1 MNKKVWM
8 LFVMFVMLGT
18 FSTIATAATSD
29 QIEFT
34 SEEKAFIKEH
44 PTIHLGVD
52 PEFVPYEFI
61 DSDGV
66 YKGIAADYIKLLS
79 QRIGIEF
86 QIEKD
91 ITWSDAYEMGV
102 EKKLDALP
110 CVSKTT
116 ERQNYFLFSEPYF
129 TFQRVIIVREDNNAI
144 NNLEDLKYTTV
155 SVQENSS
162 HHSYLSKIPEIN
174 LSLYPT
180 VEEALIAVSKGNETS
195 FVGNLA
201 TSAYLIKS
209 YGLTG
214 LKYVSLDEEDQQH
227 LYFAVRNDWP
237 VLVSI
242 INKGLVSITEEEKM
256 EITDKWIGLEN
267 RVDYSRIIRYLTI
280 LGIFILAIFMV
291 SVYWILRLKKEI
303 AKRSIIEEEL
313 RCSKSE
319 AEMANR
325 VKSTFLAR
333 MSHEIRTP
341 LNAII
346 GMSYLIRKTDIS
358 LTQRMYVD
366 KINQAAHNMLGI
378 INDILDF
385 SKIEA
390 GKIEIEKISFSL
402 DKVIQQVISV
412 MSFRVEEQKIDFSF
426 AKDSNIPT
434 FFIGDSKRIE
444 QMLLNLLSNA
454 VKFTSEGEVSLGIRL
469 LTQEGNQYELEFS
482 VKDTGIGMSETQIQQ
497 LFLPFS
503 QADSSINRRFG
514 GTGLG
519 LSIVK
524 SLVEMMDGE
533 IQIHSKEGQG
543 STFIIKLPLPL
554 DEEREFAERNK
565 AASIYVQDL
574 KILVLAQNDTLI
586 HLMDTYM
593 TSFGMKAEFI
603 KSPENAGELLEE
615 SHRLRGNLYN
625 LFIID
630 YDVLEDKCF
639 EYARHVLET
648 SSCSVAPKV
657 IMLLPLIRE
666 DLFEKLSEYGIHLG
680 ITKPIIPS
688 ILFDGIQELFKKD
701 DLEGVLPSTISEKRE
716 KKVGAN
722 CCVLVVEDN
731 KTNQL
736 IAKTILEQVG
746 LRVILTENGEE
757 GSNYYLQN
765 RKEIDLIL
773 MDLHMPVLNGYEAAV
788 RIRLQDTEVPIVAM
802 TADAITGVEDQ
813 CRSVGINHYISK
825 PFDPDKFID
834 TVLDL
839 LEQHSSIDTKS
850 IIEIPTVDEKVSP
863 QAEKLINQ
871 DAALKLLGNNIP
883 IYQMVLKEYQSE
895 NISTCDEID
904 QEIRNKNYIHAAEM
918 VHKVKGST
926 GNIGAGSL
934 YQTAVRL
941 QKALEQN
948 QEESIV
954 ELVPL
959 FKQQLRQ
966 CLLEIT
972 DILDD
977 EKDTCN
983 NQTEIKTG
991 AAKDEG

>member
-8 LFVMFVMLGT
+8 LFVMFVMFGT